1 MTIAAT
7 KEKTL
12 DTLFSQ
18 PLDKL
23 VDFNFDEKVA
33 NVFPDMINR
42 SVPGYASIVAMTGI
56 LSAEFYQA
64 DSCCYDLG
72 CSLGASALSMARAI
86 KARSI
91 ETRAIETRAV
101 NAQSLRIIAVDNSPA
116 MLQKAQLLVEK
127 SDPNESDLS
136 CIEFICDDINYVAI
150 NNASV
155 VVMNFTLQ
163 FVAPEQRSDLLAKI
177 YQGMKKGG
185 ILILSEKLNYT
196 DAEQQQLLIDMHH
209 FFKKANGYSELEISQ
224 KRQTLENVLLPETL
238 EQHKIRLQQAGF
250 KQTEQWFQCFNFAS
264 LIAIK

>member
-1 MTIAAT
+1 MTV
-7 KEKTL
+7 KELTS
-12 DTLFSQ
+12 DRLFAQ

-64 DSCCYDLG
+64 NSYCYDLG
-72 CSLGASALSMARAI
+72 CSLGASSLSMAKAI
-86 KARSI
+86 NDA
-91 ETRAIETRAV
+91 
-101 NAQSLRIIAVDNSPA
+101 SLRIIAVDNSQA
-116 MLQKAQLLVEK
+116 MLDQAQLLLQQ
-127 SDPNESDLS
+127 SDPEASAFGKGHINP
-136 CIEFICDDINYVAI
+136 IELICDDINNI
-150 NNASV
+150 DICNASV

-163 FVAPEQRSDLLAKI
+163 FIAPENRAALLKKI
-177 YQGMKKGG
+177 YQGMKKNG

-196 DAEQQQLLIDMHH
+196 DAAQQKLLIDMHH
-209 FFKKANGYSELEISQ
+209 FFNKANGYSDLEISQ

-238 EQHKIRLQQAGF
+238 EQHKFRLQQAGF
-250 KQTEQWFQCFNFAS
+250 SQMEQWFQCFNFSS

>member
-1 MTIAAT
+1 MNAV
-7 KEKTL
+7 KDR
-12 DTLFSQ
+12 DTLFSR

-42 SVPGYASIVAMTGI
+42 SVPGYAGIVAMTGI

-64 DSCCYDLG
+64 DSNCYDLG
-72 CSLGASALSMARAI
+72 CSLGASSLSMAKSI
-86 KARSI
+86 KDSA
-91 ETRAIETRAV
+91 
-101 NAQSLRIIAVDNSPA
+101 LRIIAVDNSQA
-116 MLQKAQLLVEK
+116 MIQKAQALISQDK
-127 SDPNESDLS
+127 SDESDYS
-136 CIEFICDDINYVAI
+136 YIDYSGIDFVCEDVNQIDI

-163 FVAPEQRSDLLAKI
+163 FIAPEQRADLLSKI
-177 YQGMKKGG
+177 YQGMRDGG

-196 DAEQQQLLIDMHH
+196 EKGQQQLLIDMHH
-209 FFKKANGYSELEISQ
+209 FFKKANGYSHLEISQ

-238 EQHKIRLQQAGF
+238 EQHKIRLQEIGF
-250 KQTEQWFQCFNFAS
+250 KQTEQWFQCFNFSS

>member
-1 MTIAAT
+1 MTEMIAAR
-7 KEKTL
+7 KEKTP

-72 CSLGASALSMARAI
+72 CSLGASALSMARSI
-86 KARSI
+86 TARSI
-91 ETRAIETRAV
+91 KSRAV
-101 NAQSLRIIAVDNSPA
+101 NAQSLRIIAVDNSQA
-116 MLQKAQLLVEK
+116 MLQKAQLLLEK
-127 SDPNESDLS
+127 SDPKDGDLS
-136 CIEFICDDINYVAI
+136 CIDFICDDINNIDI

-163 FVAPEQRSDLLAKI
+163 FIAPEQRSALLAKI
-177 YQGMKKGG
+177 YQGMKSGG
-185 ILILSEKLNYT
+185 ILILSEKLNST
-196 DAEQQQLLIDMHH
+196 DTGQQKLLIDMHH

-238 EQHKIRLQQAGF
+238 EQHKIRLQQVGF
-250 KQTEQWFQCFNFAS
+250 KQTEQWFQCFNFSS

>member
-1 MTIAAT
+1 MGRDVMSSSLKVESGTDS
-7 KEKTL
+7 
-12 DTLFSQ
+12 DTLYSS

-56 LSAEFYQA
+56 LSAEFFQP
-64 DSCCYDLG
+64 DTQCYDLG
-72 CSLGASALSMARAI
+72 CSLGASALSMAKAI
-86 KARSI
+86 K
-91 ETRAIETRAV
+91 
-101 NAQSLRIIAVDNSPA
+101 NDQLKIIAVDNSQA
-116 MLQKAQLLVEK
+116 MLKKAQSLLQQ
-127 SDPNESDLS
+127 SSSRAGHLN
-136 CIEFICDDINYVAI
+136 CIEFICDDINQTEV

-163 FVAPEQRSDLLAKI
+163 FIAPEQRSGLLKKI
-177 YQGMKKGG
+177 YQGMNKGG

-196 DAEQQQLLIDMHH
+196 DSAQQQLLIDMHH
-209 FFKKANGYSELEISQ
+209 FFKKANGYSDLEISQ

-238 EQHKIRLQQAGF
+238 EQHKARLLSAGF
-250 KQTEQWFQCFNFAS
+250 KQVEQWFQCFNFSS

>member
-1 MTIAAT
+1 MKL
-7 KEKTL
+7 KEWTS
-12 DTLFSQ
+12 DRLFSQ

-64 DSCCYDLG
+64 NSYCYDLG
-72 CSLGASALSMARAI
+72 CSLGASSLSMAKAI
-86 KARSI
+86 ND
-91 ETRAIETRAV
+91 E
-101 NAQSLRIIAVDNSPA
+101 SLKIIAVDNSQA
-116 MLQKAQLLVEK
+116 MLDQAQVLLQQSGPEASASGK
-127 SDPNESDLS
+127 GHINP
-136 CIEFICDDINYVAI
+136 IELICDDINNI
-150 NNASV
+150 DICNASV

-163 FVAPEQRSDLLAKI
+163 FIAPENRAALLKKI
-177 YQGMKKGG
+177 YQGMKKNG

-196 DAEQQQLLIDMHH
+196 DAAQQKLLIDMHH
-209 FFKKANGYSELEISQ
+209 FFKKANGYSDLEISQ

-250 KQTEQWFQCFNFAS
+250 SQMEQWFQCFNFSS